1 MYIIT
6 ARHKGNKITRK
17 AFSDTKAFAIT
28 NQLSREGCTEIG
40 MKEENHTEGEEWAR
54 NEEEGRK
61 TTYGL
66 SDGRKH
72 RNWAVALG
80 HGKRRTSTP
89 GRRTKENTSY

>member
-40 MKEENHTEGEEWAR
+40 MKEENHTEGEE
-54 NEEEGRK
+54 
-61 TTYGL
+61 
-66 SDGRKH
+66 
-72 RNWAVALG
+72 
-80 HGKRRTSTP
+80 
-89 GRRTKENTSY
+89 